1 MPKITIHTATYNR
14 AYILSKAYESL
25 RAQTCKDFEWII
37 TDDGSSDDTE
47 LLVEAWMREDN
58 GFPIIYNKLNHVGL
72 NRALDS
78 GIEKSN
84 SDWFMRLD
92 SDDTII
98 PETVE
103 KVLLWINEIKDN
115 DSFVGIGYAKCYP
128 DGSYMRN
135 QIPIID
141 FEVGYVD
148 ATNIERK
155 KLNMDMDMNE
165 VYRTELLRKYPATVW
180 KGEMFSPEQLVTNK
194 IALDGYKIRW
204 RADKL
209 YICEYRD
216 DGLTKDN
223 LIVKNNPMGYA
234 MMYNQNIIINKSF
247 VKKCKSAIQMTALS
261 IYAGNISYLKESNC
275 KAATI
280 LTLPLGA
287 LLAVRRKKQFK

>member
-155 KLNMDMDMNE
+155 KLNMDMNE